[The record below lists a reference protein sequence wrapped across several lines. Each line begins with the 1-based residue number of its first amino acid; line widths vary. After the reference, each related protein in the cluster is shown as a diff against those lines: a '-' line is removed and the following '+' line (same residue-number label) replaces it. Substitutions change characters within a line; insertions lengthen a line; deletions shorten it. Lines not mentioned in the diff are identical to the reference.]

1 MKKTTFALRGT
12 IVYSI
17 DKDHVVN
24 YPNCYLI
31 CDEGRSAGVFDRLP
45 EKYENIPVRDYGDQ
59 LIIPGLVDL
68 HLHAPQYGYR
78 ALGMDLELLEWLN
91 TNTFPQEAKYA
102 ERSYAEKGYQ
112 IFADD
117 LADGATTRAVIF
129 ATIHVEATELLMD
142 LMEKTGLKTY
152 VGKLNMDR
160 NSPDYYC
167 EQSVKQSIADTERWI
182 EDCKGRYENTAPMIT
197 PRFTPSCTDL
207 LMEELGKLQ
216 KQTGLPVQSHLSEN
230 QSEIKWV
237 QDLCPE
243 TRFYGESYDRY
254 GLFGGKNCPTIM
266 AHCVYSGKEELDLME
281 QNRVY
286 IAHCPQSNTNLS
298 SGIAPVR
305 AYLDRGLCMG
315 LGTDV
320 AGGFSS
326 SIFRAMSDAVQVSKL
341 RWRLV
346 DDSLKPL
353 TMPEAFYLGTKGGG
367 SFFGKVGSFEE
378 GYEFDAVVLDDSN
391 LRTPMELSPLQ
402 RLERIIYLSDD
413 RVVAAKYVA
422 GNQVK
427 GN

>member
-1 MKKTTFALRGT
+1 MKKTTFALRGS

-17 DKDHVVN
+17 DKDHLISK
-24 YPNCYLI
+24 PNSYLI
-31 CDEGRSAGVFDRLP
+31 CDGGRSAGVFDSLP
-45 EKYENIPVRDYGDQ
+45 ERFKDIPVRDYGNQ

-68 HLHAPQYGYR
+68 HLHAPQFGYR

-102 ERSYAEKGYQ
+102 DHSYAEKGYQ

-167 EQSVKQSIADTERWI
+167 EQSVQQSIDDTQRWI
-182 EDCKGRYENTAPMIT
+182 EDCKGRYENTAPIIT
-197 PRFTPSCTDL
+197 PRFTPSCTDA

-237 QDLCPE
+237 QELCPE

-266 AHCVYSGKEELDLME
+266 AHCVYSGKDELDLME
-281 QNRVY
+281 QNGVY

-305 AYLDRGLCMG
+305 AYLDRGLRMG

-320 AGGFSS
+320 AGGYSS

-378 GYEFDAVVLDDSN
+378 GYEFDAVVLDDSD
-391 LRTPMELSPLQ
+391 LRTPMELSALQ
-402 RLERIIYLSDD
+402 RLERIIYLSDE
-413 RVVAAKYVA
+413 RAVAAKYVA
-422 GNQVK
+422 GKQVK
-427 GN
+427 GV